1 MVKSV
6 ASPIRTPRLIAL
18 ALAATALVSLGAASA
33 GPRPGA
39 PSAPVSV
46 VTVYKSASC
55 GCCGKWVDYLRANG
69 FAVKVVDLDDL
80 SEIKL
85 ASGVPRSIQTC
96 HTALV
101 EGYVVE
107 GHVPV
112 DALRTLLHDRP
123 KVAGIGV
130 PGMPIGS
137 PGMDGSPPQAYDVL
151 SWDKTGK
158 TSVFAKK

>member
-1 MVKSV
+1 M
-6 ASPIRTPRLIAL
+6 
-18 ALAATALVSLGAASA
+18 
-33 GPRPGA
+33 
-39 PSAPVSV
+39 
-46 VTVYKSASC
+46 
-55 GCCGKWVDYLRANG
+55 DYLRANG
-69 FAVKVVDLDDL
+69 FEVKVVDLEDL

-85 ASGVPRSIQTC
+85 ASGVPRSLQTC
-96 HTALV
+96 HTAVV

-130 PGMPIGS
+130 PGMPTGA
-137 PGMDGSPPQAYDVL
+137 PGMEGAPVQHFDVL